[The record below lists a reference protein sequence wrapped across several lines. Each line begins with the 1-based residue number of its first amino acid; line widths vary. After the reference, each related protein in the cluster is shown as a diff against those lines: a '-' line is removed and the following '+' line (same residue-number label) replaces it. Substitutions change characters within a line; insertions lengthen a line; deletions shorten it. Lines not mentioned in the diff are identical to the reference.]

1 MILPSSAG
9 QWIIP
14 AALVSLL
21 LWAVSAYAGASAEA
35 RLLDDQLRVALD
47 SVEVVTDTLMAV
59 RVVSDSLIDAQDENE
74 ERTDSVIAVVRDS
87 VIVAIAGTDAA
98 IADARNAAAD
108 LPIVLAAL
116 DRAEE
121 QLGEEREANEVFRA
135 TSAAEIFAGQQRER
149 TLGMQLLTERS
160 ASDDVI
166 FGLRESL
173 SISMQ
178 ESDAWERAA
187 KPGALTQI
195 WRQGRAALV
204 AVAIV
209 LAVQ

>member
-1 MILPSSAG
+1 MVLPSSAG
-9 QWIIP
+9 QWVIP
-14 AALVSLL
+14 AVLVSLL
-21 LWAVSAYAGASAEA
+21 VWAVSAYAGASAEA

-47 SVEVVTDTLMAV
+47 SVEVVMDTLVAV
-59 RVVSDSLIDAQDENE
+59 RVVSDSLINAQDANE

-87 VIVAIAGTDAA
+87 VIVAIAGTDDALR
-98 IADARNAAAD
+98 DARNAAAD

-121 QLGEEREANEVFRA
+121 QLEEEREANELFRA

-166 FGLRESL
+166 AGLRESL

>member
-1 MILPSSAG
+1 MTLLR
-9 QWIIP
+9 QWLIP
-14 AALVSLL
+14 LGLVSLL
-21 LWAVSAYAGASAEA
+21 AWAVSAYAGASAEA

-59 RVVSDSLIDAQDENE
+59 RVVSDSLINAQDANE
-74 ERTDSVIAVVRDS
+74 ERTDSVIAEVRDS
-87 VIVAIAGTDAA
+87 VVVAIAGTDAA
-98 IADARNAAAD
+98 LADARNAAAD
-108 LPIVLAAL
+108 LPIVQAAL
-116 DRAEE
+116 DRLTEE
-121 QLGEEREANEVFRA
+121 LGEEREANEIFRA

-149 TLGMQLLTERS
+149 TLGMQLLTERT

>member
-1 MILPSSAG
+1 MTLLR
-9 QWIIP
+9 QWLIP
-14 AALVSLL
+14 LALVSLL
-21 LWAVSAYAGASAEA
+21 AWAVSAYAGASAEA

-59 RVVSDSLIDAQDENE
+59 RVVSDSLINAQDANE
-74 ERTDSVIAVVRDS
+74 ERTDSVIAEVRDS

-98 IADARNAAAD
+98 LADARNAAAD
-108 LPIVLAAL
+108 LPIVQAAL
-116 DRAEE
+116 DRLTEE
-121 QLGEEREANEVFRA
+121 LDEEREANETFRA

-149 TLGMQLLTERS
+149 TLGMQLLTERT

>member
-1 MILPSSAG
+1 MLPSSAG
-9 QWIIP
+9 QWVIP
-14 AALVSLL
+14 AVLVSLL
-21 LWAVSAYAGASAEA
+21 VWAVSAYAGASAEA

-47 SVEVVTDTLMAV
+47 SVEVVTDTLVAV
-59 RVVSDSLIDAQDENE
+59 RVVSDSIIAAQDENE

-87 VIVAIAGTDAA
+87 VIVAVAGTDAA
-98 IADARNAAAD
+98 LADARNAAAD
-108 LPIVLAAL
+108 LPIVQAAL
-116 DRAEE
+116 DRLTEE
-121 QLGEEREANEVFRA
+121 LTEEREANELFRA

-149 TLGMQLLTERS
+149 VLGMQLLTERS

-166 FGLRESL
+166 AGLRESL

-195 WRQGRAALV
+195 WQQGRAAVV

-209 LAVQ
+209 LALQ

>member
-1 MILPSSAG
+1 MVLPSSAG
-9 QWIIP
+9 QWVIP
-14 AALVSLL
+14 AVLVSLL
-21 LWAVSAYAGASAEA
+21 VWAVSAYAGASAEA

-47 SVEVVTDTLMAV
+47 SVEVVTDTLVAV
-59 RVVSDSLIDAQDENE
+59 RVVSDSLINAQDANE
-74 ERTDSVIAVVRDS
+74 ERTDSVIAEVRDS
-87 VIVAIAGTDAA
+87 VTVAVAGTDAA
-98 IADARNAAAD
+98 LADARNAAAD
-108 LPIVLAAL
+108 LPIVQAAL
-116 DRAEE
+116 DRVTEE
-121 QLGEEREANEVFRA
+121 LEEEREANELFRA

-166 FGLRESL
+166 AGLRESL
-173 SISMQ
+173 SLSMQ

-195 WRQGRAALV
+195 WQQGRAALV

-209 LAVQ
+209 LAVR

>member
-1 MILPSSAG
+1 MSLLR
-9 QWIIP
+9 QWLIP
-14 AALVSLL
+14 LALVSLL
-21 LWAVSAYAGASAEA
+21 AWAVSAYAGASAEA
-35 RLLDDQLRVALD
+35 RLLDDQLRIALD

-59 RVVSDSLIDAQDENE
+59 RVVSDSLINAQDANE
-74 ERTDSVIAVVRDS
+74 ERTDSVIAEVRDS

-98 IADARNAAAD
+98 LADARNAAAD
-108 LPIVLAAL
+108 LPIVQAAL
-116 DRAEE
+116 DRLTEE
-121 QLGEEREANEVFRA
+121 LEVEREANEVFRA
-135 TSAAEIFAGQQRER
+135 TSAAEIFAGQMRER

>member
-1 MILPSSAG
+1 MVLPSSAG
-9 QWIIP
+9 QWVIP
-14 AALVSLL
+14 AVLVSLL
-21 LWAVSAYAGASAEA
+21 VWAVSAYAGASAEA

-47 SVEVVTDTLMAV
+47 SVEVVTDTLVAV
-59 RVVSDSLIDAQDENE
+59 RVVSDSLIDAQDANE

-87 VIVAIAGTDAA
+87 VIVAIAGTDSALR
-98 IADARNAAAD
+98 DARNAAAD
-108 LPIVLAAL
+108 LPIILAAL

-121 QLGEEREANEVFRA
+121 ELAEERGANELFRT

-149 TLGMQLLTERS
+149 VLGMQLLTERS

-166 FGLRESL
+166 SGLRASL
-173 SISMQ
+173 AISMQ

-195 WRQGRAALV
+195 WKQGRAAAV
-204 AVAIV
+204 AVALV
-209 LAVQ
+209 LVLK

>member
-1 MILPSSAG
+1 MTLLR
-9 QWIIP
+9 QWLIP
-14 AALVSLL
+14 LGLVSLL
-21 LWAVSAYAGASAEA
+21 AWAVSAYAGASAEA

-47 SVEVVTDTLMAV
+47 SVEVVTDTLIAV
-59 RVVSDSLIDAQDENE
+59 RVVSDSLINAQDANE
-74 ERTDSVIAVVRDS
+74 ERTDSVIAEVRDS
-87 VIVAIAGTDAA
+87 VVVAIAGTDAA
-98 IADARNAAAD
+98 LADARNAAAD
-108 LPIVLAAL
+108 LPIVQAAL
-116 DRAEE
+116 DRLTEE
-121 QLGEEREANEVFRA
+121 LGEEREANEIFRA

-149 TLGMQLLTERS
+149 TLGMQLLTERT

>member
-1 MILPSSAG
+1 L
-9 QWIIP
+9 IP
-14 AALVSLL
+14 LALVSLL
-21 LWAVSAYAGASAEA
+21 AWAVSAYAGASAEA

-47 SVEVVTDTLMAV
+47 SVEVVTDTLIAV
-59 RVVSDSLIDAQDENE
+59 RVVSDSLINAQDANE
-74 ERTDSVIAVVRDS
+74 ERTDSVIAEVRDS

-98 IADARNAAAD
+98 LRDARNAAAD

-121 QLGEEREANEVFRA
+121 QLEEEREANEAFRA

-149 TLGMQLLTERS
+149 TLGMQLLTERT

-173 SISMQ
+173 SISMN

>member
-1 MILPSSAG
+1 MTLLR
-9 QWIIP
+9 QWLIP
-14 AALVSLL
+14 LALVSLL
-21 LWAVSAYAGASAEA
+21 AWAVSAYAGASAEA

-59 RVVSDSLIDAQDENE
+59 RVVSDSLINAQDANE
-74 ERTDSVIAVVRDS
+74 ERTDSVIAEVRDS

-98 IADARNAAAD
+98 LADARNAAAD

-116 DRAEE
+116 DRATEE
-121 QLGEEREANEVFRA
+121 LAEEREANEVFRA

-149 TLGMQLLTERS
+149 TLGMQLLTERT

-195 WRQGRAALV
+195 WQQGRAAVV
-204 AVAIV
+204 AVALV
-209 LAVQ
+209 LALN

>member
-1 MILPSSAG
+1 
-9 QWIIP
+9 
-14 AALVSLL
+14 
-21 LWAVSAYAGASAEA
+21 
-35 RLLDDQLRVALD
+35 
-47 SVEVVTDTLMAV
+47 VEVVTDTLMAV
-59 RVVSDSLIDAQDENE
+59 RVISDALIDAQDANE
-74 ERTDSVIAVVRDS
+74 ERTDSVIAEVRDS
-87 VIVAIAGTDAA
+87 VVVAIAGTDAA
-98 IADARNAAAD
+98 LRDARNAAAD

-121 QLGEEREANEVFRA
+121 QLDEEREANEIFRA

-149 TLGMQLLTERS
+149 TLGMQLLNERT

-173 SISMQ
+173 SLSMQ

-195 WRQGRAALV
+195 WQQGRAAVV
-204 AVAIV
+204 AVALV
-209 LAVQ
+209 LALN

>member
-1 MILPSSAG
+1 MSLLR
-9 QWIIP
+9 QWLIP
-14 AALVSLL
+14 LALVSLL
-21 LWAVSAYAGASAEA
+21 AWAVSAYAGASAEA

-47 SVEVVTDTLMAV
+47 SVEVVTDTLIAV
-59 RVVSDSLIDAQDENE
+59 RVISDSLINAQDANE
-74 ERTDSVIAVVRDS
+74 ERTDSVIAEVRDS
-87 VIVAIAGTDAA
+87 VIVAVAGTDAA
-98 IADARNAAAD
+98 LVDARNAAAD
-108 LPIVLAAL
+108 LPIVQAAL
-116 DRAEE
+116 DRLTEE
-121 QLGEEREANEVFRA
+121 LDEEREANEVFRM
-135 TSAAEIFAGQQRER
+135 TSAAELFASQQRER
-149 TLGMQLLTERS
+149 VLGMQLLTERS

-173 SISMQ
+173 RISMQ

>member
-1 MILPSSAG
+1 MTLLR
-9 QWIIP
+9 QWLIP
-14 AALVSLL
+14 LGLVSLL
-21 LWAVSAYAGASAEA
+21 AWAVSAYAGASAEA
-35 RLLDDQLRVALD
+35 RLLDDQLRIALD
-47 SVEVVTDTLMAV
+47 SVEVVTDTLIAV
-59 RVVSDSLIDAQDENE
+59 RVVSDSLINAQDANE
-74 ERTDSVIAVVRDS
+74 ERTDSVIAEVRDS

-98 IADARNAAAD
+98 LADARNAAAD
-108 LPIVLAAL
+108 LPIVQAAL
-116 DRAEE
+116 DRLTEE
-121 QLGEEREANEVFRA
+121 LAEEREANETFRA
-135 TSAAEIFAGQQRER
+135 TSAAEIFAGQMRER
-149 TLGMQLLTERS
+149 TLGMQLLTERT

>member
-1 MILPSSAG
+1 
-9 QWIIP
+9 
-14 AALVSLL
+14 
-21 LWAVSAYAGASAEA
+21 
-35 RLLDDQLRVALD
+35 LRIALD

-59 RVVSDSLIDAQDENE
+59 RVVSDSLINAQDANE
-74 ERTDSVIAVVRDS
+74 ERTDSVIAEVRDS

-98 IADARNAAAD
+98 LADARNAAAD
-108 LPIVLAAL
+108 LPIVQAAL
-116 DRAEE
+116 DRLTEE
-121 QLGEEREANEVFRA
+121 LEVEREANEVFRA
-135 TSAAEIFAGQQRER
+135 TSAAEIFAGQMRER

>member
-1 MILPSSAG
+1 MSLLR
-9 QWIIP
+9 QWLIP
-14 AALVSLL
+14 LALVSLL
-21 LWAVSAYAGASAEA
+21 AWAVSAYAGASAEA

-59 RVVSDSLIDAQDENE
+59 RVVSDSLIDAQDANE
-74 ERTDSVIAVVRDS
+74 ERTDSVIAEVRDS

-98 IADARNAAAD
+98 LADARNAAAD

-116 DRAEE
+116 DRATEE
-121 QLGEEREANEVFRA
+121 LAEEREANELFRA

>member
-1 MILPSSAG
+1 MNLLR
-9 QWIIP
+9 QWLIP
-14 AALVSLL
+14 LALVSLL
-21 LWAVSAYAGASAEA
+21 VWAVSAYAGASAEA

-59 RVVSDSLIDAQDENE
+59 RVISDALIDAQDANE
-74 ERTDSVIAVVRDS
+74 ERTDSVIAEVRDS
-87 VIVAIAGTDAA
+87 VVVAIAGTDAA
-98 IADARNAAAD
+98 LRDARNAAAD

-121 QLGEEREANEVFRA
+121 QLDEEREANEIFRA

-149 TLGMQLLTERS
+149 TLGMQLLNERT

-173 SISMQ
+173 SLSMQ

-195 WRQGRAALV
+195 WQQGRAAVV
-204 AVAIV
+204 AVALV
-209 LAVQ
+209 LALN

>member
-1 MILPSSAG
+1 MTLLR
-9 QWIIP
+9 QWLIP
-14 AALVSLL
+14 LALVSLL
-21 LWAVSAYAGASAEA
+21 AWAVSAYAGASAEA

-47 SVEVVTDTLMAV
+47 SVEIVTDTLMAV
-59 RVVSDSLIDAQDENE
+59 RVVSDSLIDAQDANE
-74 ERTDSVIAVVRDS
+74 ERTDSVIAEVRDS

-98 IADARNAAAD
+98 LADARNAAAD

-116 DRAEE
+116 DRATEE
-121 QLGEEREANEVFRA
+121 LAEEREANEIFRA

-173 SISMQ
+173 SLSMQ

-204 AVAIV
+204 AVAVV
-209 LAVQ
+209 LAVR

>member
-1 MILPSSAG
+1 MTLVREWLMPLG
-9 QWIIP
+9 
-14 AALVSLL
+14 LVSLL
-21 LWAVSAYAGASAEA
+21 AWAVSAYAGASAEA
-35 RLLDDQLRVALD
+35 RLLDDQLRIALD
-47 SVEVVTDTLMAV
+47 SVEVVTDTLIAV
-59 RVVSDSLIDAQDENE
+59 RVVSDSLINAQDANE
-74 ERTDSVIAVVRDS
+74 ERTDSVIAEVRDS

-98 IADARNAAAD
+98 LADARNAAAD
-108 LPIVLAAL
+108 LPIVQAVL
-116 DRAEE
+116 DRLTEE
-121 QLGEEREANEVFRA
+121 LDEEREANEIFRA

-149 TLGMQLLTERS
+149 TLGMQLLTERT

>member
-1 MILPSSAG
+1 VVLPSSAG
-9 QWIIP
+9 QWVIP
-14 AALVSLL
+14 AVLVSLL
-21 LWAVSAYAGASAEA
+21 VWAVSAYAGASAEA

-47 SVEVVTDTLMAV
+47 SVEVVTDTLVAV
-59 RVVSDSLIDAQDENE
+59 RVVSDSLINAQDANE

-87 VIVAIAGTDAA
+87 VIVAIAGTDSALR
-98 IADARNAAAD
+98 DARNAAAD
-108 LPIVLAAL
+108 LPIILAAL

-121 QLGEEREANEVFRA
+121 ELAEERGANELFRT

-149 TLGMQLLTERS
+149 VLGMQLLTERS

-166 FGLRESL
+166 SGLRASL
-173 SISMQ
+173 AISMQ

-195 WRQGRAALV
+195 WKQGRAAAV
-204 AVAIV
+204 AVALV
-209 LAVQ
+209 LVLK

>member
-1 MILPSSAG
+1 MTLLR
-9 QWIIP
+9 QWLIP
-14 AALVSLL
+14 IALVSLL
-21 LWAVSAYAGASAEA
+21 AWAVSAYAGASAEA

-59 RVVSDSLIDAQDENE
+59 RVVSDSLIDAQDANE
-74 ERTDSVIAVVRDS
+74 ERTDSVIAEVRDS
-87 VIVAIAGTDAA
+87 VIIAIAGTDSALR
-98 IADARNAAAD
+98 DARNAAAD

-121 QLGEEREANEVFRA
+121 ELAEEREANEVFRA

-149 TLGMQLLTERS
+149 VLGMQLLNERS

-166 FGLRESL
+166 AGLRTSL

>member
-1 MILPSSAG
+1 MTLLR
-9 QWIIP
+9 QWLIP
-14 AALVSLL
+14 LALVSLL
-21 LWAVSAYAGASAEA
+21 AWAVSAYAGASAEA

-59 RVVSDSLIDAQDENE
+59 RVVSDSLINAQDANE
-74 ERTDSVIAVVRDS
+74 ERTDSVIAEVRDS

-98 IADARNAAAD
+98 LADARNAAAD
-108 LPIVLAAL
+108 LPIVQAAL
-116 DRAEE
+116 DRLTEE
-121 QLGEEREANEVFRA
+121 LDEERGANETFRA

-149 TLGMQLLTERS
+149 TLGMQLLTERT

>member
-1 MILPSSAG
+1 MTLLR
-9 QWIIP
+9 QWLIP
-14 AALVSLL
+14 LGLVSLL
-21 LWAVSAYAGASAEA
+21 AWAVSAYAGASSEA
-35 RLLDDQLRVALD
+35 RLLDDQLRIALD
-47 SVEVVTDTLMAV
+47 SVEVVTDTLIAV
-59 RVVSDSLIDAQDENE
+59 RVVSDSLINAHDANE
-74 ERTDSVIAVVRDS
+74 ERTDSVIAEVRDS

-98 IADARNAAAD
+98 LADARNAAAD
-108 LPIVLAAL
+108 LPIVQAAL
-116 DRAEE
+116 DRLTEE
-121 QLGEEREANEVFRA
+121 LAEEREANETFRA
-135 TSAAEIFAGQQRER
+135 TSAAEIFAGQMRER
-149 TLGMQLLTERS
+149 TLGMQLLTERT

>member
-1 MILPSSAG
+1 MTLLR
-9 QWIIP
+9 QWLIP
-14 AALVSLL
+14 LGLVSLL
-21 LWAVSAYAGASAEA
+21 AWAVSAYAGASAEA
-35 RLLDDQLRVALD
+35 RLLDDQLRIALD
-47 SVEVVTDTLMAV
+47 SVEVVTDTLIAV
-59 RVVSDSLIDAQDENE
+59 RVVSDSLINAQDANE
-74 ERTDSVIAVVRDS
+74 ERTDSVIAEVRDS

-98 IADARNAAAD
+98 LADARNAAAD
-108 LPIVLAAL
+108 LPIVQAAL
-116 DRAEE
+116 DRLTEE
-121 QLGEEREANEVFRA
+121 LAEEREANETFRA
-135 TSAAEIFAGQQRER
+135 TSAAEIFAGQMRER
-149 TLGMQLLTERS
+149 TLGMQLLTERT

-195 WRQGRAALV
+195 WRQGRSALV

>member
-47 SVEVVTDTLMAV
+47 SVEVVTDTLVAV
-59 RVVSDSLIDAQDENE
+59 RVVSDSLINAQDANE
-74 ERTDSVIAVVRDS
+74 ERTDSVIAEVRDS

-98 IADARNAAAD
+98 LADARNAAAD

-116 DRAEE
+116 DRATEE
-121 QLGEEREANEVFRA
+121 LAEEREANEIFRA

-209 LAVQ
+209 LALN